1 MSFSKSSIIN
11 RIDSLSDSDEMFEMM
26 LGMVFGYAEPIVS
39 AISEKIVYASHHVDG
54 AFNPMAVAS

>member
-26 LGMVFGYAEPIVS
+26 LSMVFGYAEPIVS